1 MRGGRV
7 RLNILVLSIN
17 YFPEPTGFAPHAA
30 DFCEYL
36 SSRGHKVTV
45 FTGFPFAPY
54 WSRWKEY
61 KGNFILHERIKEVE
75 VVRVTHFIPR
85 RAGHIIQR
93 LLMEGSFCLI
103 VAGIFLTH
111 LRSRPDGIIYVGAQ
125 PSIAMLARLM
135 AKWKGLPYLV
145 SINDLAAQAAGDVGI
160 VKSGLLQEILSAFEF
175 AAYCKA
181 SGAMV
186 LCSSFRD
193 SLLAHGYPA
202 DRVRIIPSPVDVE
215 RIRPVRYDGAFREAN
230 GLSGQDFVVLYS
242 GSMGLKQ
249 RMTNVVEAARVL
261 QSSNPGVKWVLVG
274 DGELRPIIERL
285 IDDYA
290 LAGHVYL
297 LPLQPE
303 SEMSA
308 MFSAAD
314 VLLLN
319 QVSKVK
325 DTVIP
330 SKLLTYMAAG
340 RPVLA
345 AVNPSSQGALL
356 LGESQG
362 GVIVAP
368 ENPAALA
375 AAVKQL
381 QALPTALQEMGR
393 RNREYA
399 EKHFDRRQIFAAQ
412 EAFLAE
418 IVKTA
423 SPSN

>member
-1 MRGGRV
+1 
-7 RLNILVLSIN
+7 VLSIN

-30 DFCEYL
+30 GFCEYL

-61 KGNFILHERIKEVE
+61 KGNFILHENIKKVD

-85 RAGHIIQR
+85 RAGHFIQR
-93 LLMEGSFCLI
+93 LLMEGSFCL
-103 VAGIFLTH
+103 VMAGIFLTH
-111 LRSRPDGIIYVGAQ
+111 LRSRPDVIIYMGAQ
-125 PSIAMLARLM
+125 PSIAMLARLI
-135 AKWKGLPYLV
+135 AKWKRLPYLV
-145 SINDLAAQAAGDVGI
+145 SINDLAAQAAGEVGI
-160 VKSGLLQEILSAFEF
+160 VKSGMLLEMLSAFEF
-175 AAYCKA
+175 ASYRKA

-193 SLLAHGYPA
+193 SLLAHRYRK
-202 DRVRIIPSPVDVE
+202 DRIRIIPSPVDVE
-215 RIRPVRYDGAFREAN
+215 RIRPVPDGAGFRDAH
-230 GLSGQDFVVLYS
+230 GLSARDFVVLYS

-249 RMTNVVEAARVL
+249 GMTNVVEAARML
-261 QSSNPGVKWVLVG
+261 QMWNGNPGIKWVLVG
-274 DGELRPIIERL
+274 DGQVRPVIENLIADCGLKEFVRL
-285 IDDYA
+285 I
-290 LAGHVYL
+290 
-297 LPLQPE
+297 PLQPE
-303 SEMSA
+303 SEMSS

-319 QVSKVK
+319 QLSKVK

-345 AVNPSSQGALL
+345 AVNPASQGALL
-356 LGESQG
+356 LAESQG
-362 GVIVAP
+362 GVIVDP

-381 QALPTALQEMGR
+381 QANPTALQEMGR
-393 RNREYA
+393 RNRQYA
-399 EKHFDRRQIFAAQ
+399 EKNLDRRRIFAAQ
-412 EAFLAE
+412 EAFLGE
-418 IVKTA
+418 IVRTA
-423 SPSN
+423 FPAA

>member
-1 MRGGRV
+1 M
-7 RLNILVLSIN
+7 
-17 YFPEPTGFAPHAA
+17 
-30 DFCEYL
+30 
-36 SSRGHKVTV
+36 V

-54 WSRWKEY
+54 WSRWGEY
-61 KGNFILHERIKEVE
+61 RGKFILHERIKKVE

-85 RAGHIIQR
+85 RAGQVIQR

-103 VAGIFLTH
+103 VAGILLTH
-111 LRSRPDGIIYVGAQ
+111 LRSRPDIILYVGAQ
-125 PSIAMLARLM
+125 PSIAMLARVM
-135 AKWKGLPYLV
+135 AKWKRLPYLV

-160 VKSGLLQEILSAFEF
+160 VKSGILQQMLSAFEF
-175 AAYCKA
+175 AAYRRA

-193 SLLAHGYPA
+193 SLLAHRYPA
-202 DRVRIIPSPVDVE
+202 GRVRIIPSPVDVE
-215 RIRPVRYDGAFREAN
+215 RIRPVPDGAAFRDAH
-230 GLSGQDFVVLYS
+230 GISVQDFVVLYS

-249 RMTNVVEAARVL
+249 GMSNMVDAARIL
-261 QSSNPGVKWVLVG
+261 RNSNPGIKWVLVG
-274 DGELRPIIERL
+274 DGELRPIVEKL
-285 IDDYA
+285 VNDYA
-290 LAGHVYL
+290 LAGHVRL

-303 SEMSA
+303 SEMAA

-325 DTVIP
+325 DSVIP

-345 AVNPSSQGALL
+345 AVNPASQGALL

-362 GVIVAP
+362 GVIVDP
-368 ENPAALA
+368 ENPTALA

-381 QALPTALQEMGR
+381 EANPSAVQVMGR

-418 IVKTA
+418 NVRTA
-423 SPSN
+423 LPTA

>member
-1 MRGGRV
+1 V
-7 RLNILVLSIN
+7 
-17 YFPEPTGFAPHAA
+17 P
-30 DFCEYL
+30 
-36 SSRGHKVTV
+36 
-45 FTGFPFAPY
+45 
-54 WSRWKEY
+54 
-61 KGNFILHERIKEVE
+61 
-75 VVRVTHFIPR
+75 
-85 RAGHIIQR
+85 
-93 LLMEGSFCLI
+93 
-103 VAGIFLTH
+103 
-111 LRSRPDGIIYVGAQ
+111 
-125 PSIAMLARLM
+125 
-135 AKWKGLPYLV
+135 
-145 SINDLAAQAAGDVGI
+145 
-160 VKSGLLQEILSAFEF
+160 
-175 AAYCKA
+175 
-181 SGAMV
+181 
-186 LCSSFRD
+186 
-193 SLLAHGYPA
+193 
-202 DRVRIIPSPVDVE
+202 
-215 RIRPVRYDGAFREAN
+215 YDGAFREAH
-230 GLSGQDFVVLYS
+230 GLSAQDFVVLYS

-249 RMTNVVEAARVL
+249 GMTNVVEAARSL
-261 QSSNPGVKWVLVG
+261 QTNNPGIKWVLVG
-274 DGELRPIIERL
+274 DGELRPIIEKL
-285 IDDYA
+285 VNDYA
-290 LAGHVYL
+290 LAGHVCL

-340 RPVLA
+340 RAVLA
-345 AVNPSSQGALL
+345 AVNPASQGALL

-362 GVIVAP
+362 GVIVTP

-399 EKHFDRRQIFAAQ
+399 EKHFDRRRIFAAQ

-418 IVKTA
+418 IVRTA

>member
-1 MRGGRV
+1 M
-7 RLNILVLSIN
+7 
-17 YFPEPTGFAPHAA
+17 
-30 DFCEYL
+30 
-36 SSRGHKVTV
+36 V

-54 WSRWKEY
+54 WSRWREY
-61 KGNFILHERIKEVE
+61 RGKFILHERIKKVE

-85 RAGHIIQR
+85 RAARIIER
-93 LLMEGSFCLI
+93 LLLEGSFCVM
-103 VAGIFLTH
+103 VAGILLTH
-111 LRSRPDGIIYVGAQ
+111 LRSRPDVIVYVGAQ
-125 PSIAMLARLM
+125 PSIAMLARLV
-135 AKWKGLPYLV
+135 AKWKHLPYLV

-160 VKSGLLQEILSAFEF
+160 VRFEMLQEILSAFEF
-175 AAYCKA
+175 AAYRKA
-181 SGAMV
+181 SGAIV
-186 LCSSFRD
+186 LCPSFRD
-193 SLLAHGYPA
+193 SLLAHRYPA
-202 DRVRIIPSPVDVE
+202 DRIRVIPSPVDLE
-215 RIRPVRYDGAFREAN
+215 RIHPVPYDGGFREAH

-249 RMTNVVEAARVL
+249 GMANVVEAARVL
-261 QSSNPGVKWVLVG
+261 QTSNPGVKWVLVG
-274 DGELRPIIERL
+274 DGESRPVIEKL
-285 IDDYA
+285 INDYA
-290 LAGHVYL
+290 LARHVCL

-303 SEMSA
+303 SGMAA

-345 AVNPSSQGALL
+345 AVNPASQGALL

-362 GVIVAP
+362 GVIVDP

-375 AAVKQL
+375 AGVKQL
-381 QALPTALQEMGR
+381 QANPTALQEMGR
-393 RNREYA
+393 RNRQYA
-399 EKHFDRRQIFAAQ
+399 EKNLDRRRILAAQ

-423 SPSN
+423 FPTA

>member
-1 MRGGRV
+1 
-7 RLNILVLSIN
+7 
-17 YFPEPTGFAPHAA
+17 
-30 DFCEYL
+30 
-36 SSRGHKVTV
+36 
-45 FTGFPFAPY
+45 
-54 WSRWKEY
+54 
-61 KGNFILHERIKEVE
+61 
-75 VVRVTHFIPR
+75 VTHFIPR

-93 LLMEGSFCLI
+93 LLMEGSFCLMA
-103 VAGIFLTH
+103 AGILLRH
-111 LRSRPDGIIYVGAQ
+111 LQSRPDLIVYVGAQ
-125 PSIAMLARLM
+125 PSIAMLARLV

-160 VKSGLLQEILSAFEF
+160 VKYGMLQEMLSAFEF
-175 AAYCKA
+175 AAYRRA

-193 SLLAHGYPA
+193 SLLAHRYPA
-202 DRVRIIPSPVDVE
+202 NRVRIIPSPVDLE
-215 RIRPVRYDGAFREAN
+215 RIHPVPCDGAFREAH

-249 RMTNVVEAARVL
+249 GMANVVEAARIL
-261 QSSNPGVKWVLVG
+261 QNGNPGIKWVLLG
-274 DGELRPIIERL
+274 DGESRPVIEKL
-285 IDDYA
+285 IHNYS
-290 LAGHVYL
+290 LARHVCL

-303 SEMSA
+303 SEMAA

-319 QVSKVK
+319 QLSKVK

-345 AVNPSSQGALL
+345 AVNPASQGALL
-356 LGESQG
+356 LAESQG
-362 GVIVAP
+362 GVMVEP

-375 AAVKQL
+375 AGVKQL
-381 QALPTALQEMGR
+381 QANPTALQEMGR

-399 EKHFDRRQIFAAQ
+399 EKHFDRRRIFAAQ

-418 IVKTA
+418 IVKTS
-423 SPSN
+423 SPTA

>member
-1 MRGGRV
+1 M
-7 RLNILVLSIN
+7 
-17 YFPEPTGFAPHAA
+17 
-30 DFCEYL
+30 
-36 SSRGHKVTV
+36 V

-61 KGNFILHERIKEVE
+61 RGNFILHERIKKVE

-103 VAGIFLTH
+103 VAGILLTH
-111 LRSRPDGIIYVGAQ
+111 LRSRPDVIVYVGAQ
-125 PSIAMLARLM
+125 PSIAMLARLT
-135 AKWKGLPYLV
+135 AKWKRLPYLV

-160 VKSGLLQEILSAFEF
+160 VKSGMLHEILSAFEF
-175 AAYCKA
+175 AAYRQA

-193 SLLAHGYPA
+193 SLLAHRYPA
-202 DRVRIIPSPVDVE
+202 DRIRIIPSPVDLE
-215 RIRPVRYDGAFREAN
+215 RIRPVPDGAVFRGAH
-230 GLSGQDFVVLYS
+230 GLSAQDFVVLYS

-249 RMTNVVEAARVL
+249 GMTNVVEAARSL
-261 QSSNPGVKWVLVG
+261 QTSNPGVKWVLVG
-274 DGELRPIIERL
+274 DGELRPLIEKL
-285 IDDYA
+285 VNDYA
-290 LAGHVYL
+290 LSGHVCL

-303 SEMSA
+303 SEMSL

-345 AVNPSSQGALL
+345 AVNPASQGALL

-362 GVIVAP
+362 GVIVDP
-368 ENPAALA
+368 DNPAALA
-375 AAVKQL
+375 AAVRQL
-381 QALPTALQEMGR
+381 QANPTALQEMGR
-393 RNREYA
+393 RNRQYA
-399 EKHFDRRQIFAAQ
+399 ETHFDRRRIFAAQ

-418 IVKTA
+418 IVGIA
-423 SPSN
+423 SPIA